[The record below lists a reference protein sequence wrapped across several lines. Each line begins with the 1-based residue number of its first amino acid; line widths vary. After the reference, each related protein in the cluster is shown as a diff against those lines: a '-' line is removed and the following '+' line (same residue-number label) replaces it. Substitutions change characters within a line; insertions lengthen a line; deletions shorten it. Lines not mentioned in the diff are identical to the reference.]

1 MLSPKQGIL
10 GRKHGPIEYCM
21 GDIQTYG
28 TKLEWEAH
36 EIPASREVALGRL
49 VKHSARLAE
58 HDRSIATEI
67 LGPRPLDQILLA
79 CTATPPNSQ
88 ALVSLNPPFL
98 RRERSCVVA
107 IRAGDGLG
115 PVCKDKV
122 NEALLQKGFQNFA
135 QLGRMAHTIML

>member
-10 GRKHGPIEYCM
+10 GRKHCPIEDCM
-21 GDIQTYG
+21 GDTQAYS

-58 HDRSIATEI
+58 HHKSIATEI
-67 LGPRPLDQILLA
+67 LCPRPLDQILLA
-79 CTATPPNSQ
+79 CTATPPNTQ

-98 RRERSCVVA
+98 RGERSGIIA
-107 IRAGDGLG
+107 IRACDGLA
-115 PVCKDKV
+115 PVCKDKIH
-122 NEALLQKGFQNFA
+122 EALLQKRFEKLA
-135 QLGRMAHTIML
+135 